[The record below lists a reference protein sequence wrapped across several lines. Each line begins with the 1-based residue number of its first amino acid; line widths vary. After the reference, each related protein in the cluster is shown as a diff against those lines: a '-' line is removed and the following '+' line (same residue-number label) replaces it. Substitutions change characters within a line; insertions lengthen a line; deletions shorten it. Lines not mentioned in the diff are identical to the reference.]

1 MGSQGVRHDWMTNAF
16 ANIQLAYGIWRKV
29 YFDSVPI
36 ILIANGWP
44 MVVAYSKMFISFMQK
59 QCKKPN
65 LNLARNIQG
74 MGLYLSMFLVNIGL
88 IRLPF
93 VSCFLVAQMVKSLP
107 AMQETQVWS
116 LGMEDTLEK
125 GMATHSSILAWR
137 IPWTEE
143 SWELQFIGSQ
153 KVKHNWV
160 TNTLSLKHKSVIN
173 QLQQL
178 AANPINIPS
187 CPLAY

>member
-1 MGSQGVRHDWMTNAF
+1 
-16 ANIQLAYGIWRKV
+16 
-29 YFDSVPI
+29 
-36 ILIANGWP
+36 

-107 AMQETQVWS
+107 AMQETQV
-116 LGMEDTLEK
+116 
-125 GMATHSSILAWR
+125 
-137 IPWTEE
+137 
-143 SWELQFIGSQ
+143 
-153 KVKHNWV
+153 
-160 TNTLSLKHKSVIN
+160 
-173 QLQQL
+173 
-178 AANPINIPS
+178 
-187 CPLAY
+187 